1 MEIKQGKGQF
11 CQREPNLKST
21 IPKNGNQTGQRPILS
36 EGFQSKIYYFKK
48 WKSDRAKANFAKFIT
63 INRDYLAQEI
73 SVLKNIFKRAKL
85 KSALS

>member
-11 CQREPNLKST
+11 CQRDPNLKST
-21 IPKNGNQTGQRPILS
+21 ISKNGNQTGQRPILS